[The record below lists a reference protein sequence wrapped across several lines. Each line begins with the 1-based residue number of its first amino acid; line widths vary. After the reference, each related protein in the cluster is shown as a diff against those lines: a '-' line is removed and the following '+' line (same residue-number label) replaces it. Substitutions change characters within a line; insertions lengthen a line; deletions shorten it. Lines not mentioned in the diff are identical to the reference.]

1 MVEQG
6 AKLWQCTRLTWRYL
20 PTVLSGTQPQDTNTH
35 THTDAD
41 DDFKL
46 ILTDLLVD
54 QNLTQDTYLL
64 SP

>member
-41 DDFKL
+41 DDF
-46 ILTDLLVD
+46 
-54 QNLTQDTYLL
+54 
-64 SP
+64 